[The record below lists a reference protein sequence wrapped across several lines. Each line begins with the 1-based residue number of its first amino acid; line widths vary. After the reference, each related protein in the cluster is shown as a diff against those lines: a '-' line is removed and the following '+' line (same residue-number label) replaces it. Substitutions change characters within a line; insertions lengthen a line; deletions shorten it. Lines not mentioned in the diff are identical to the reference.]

1 MTAARMRESITS
13 RRARGPGVCY
23 AALHSPGMPT
33 APNRAPLDRL
43 ASLIPPEILP
53 LFDDVFVRSCDL
65 LVEYVARLAAA
76 AFRSTGLAEACVAP
90 ATVAEAIGRAGLAPA
105 VARVPAAWLLATL
118 AARGWVEQVSGTGDG
133 ARFRAAKPLPV
144 LDPEEIL
151 AAQAANDERCLPSFR
166 IAAMAAERYPAV
178 LRGELTGE
186 QALFGAE
193 GIVAWSKYFSNA
205 NPLYAISNTIGAVAA
220 TRALADRGGAVL
232 ELGGGLG
239 SGAEA
244 LLERVDLG
252 TVRSYRFTEISPLFL
267 RRAERALAAR
277 FRGRGLEFGP
287 LDLDRPFGVAPGAFA
302 LVYGVNVLH
311 VARDLAATLA
321 EVRAALA
328 PGGALVISECV
339 RPFAGRPVYVELAFN
354 LLASFRDPVLVP
366 GWRPNGGF
374 LTPEQW
380 TQALAANGF
389 RDVQIYPDIAAIR
402 ETFPQF
408 VVAAVTARRG

>member
-1 MTAARMRESITS
+1 
-13 RRARGPGVCY
+13 
-23 AALHSPGMPT
+23 MPT
-33 APNRAPLDRL
+33 APHRAPPDRR

-53 LFDDVFVRSCDL
+53 LFDDVFARSCDL
-65 LVEYVARLAAA
+65 IEEYVARLALAT
-76 AFRSTGLAEACVAP
+76 FRATGLADACAEP
-90 ATVAEAIGRAGLAPA
+90 ATVDEAIARAGLAPA

-118 AARGWVEQVSGTGDG
+118 AARGWVERVSGTGDS
-133 ARFRAAKPLPV
+133 ARFRAATPLPAP
-144 LDPEEIL
+144 DPEEIL
-151 AAQAANDERCLPSFR
+151 AAQAANDERCLPSYR
-166 IAAMAAERYPAV
+166 IAAMAAGRYPAV

-186 QALFGAE
+186 QALFDAE
-193 GIVAWSKYFSNA
+193 GVVAWSKYFSNA
-205 NPLYAISNTIGAVAA
+205 NPLYGVSNAIGAVAA
-220 TRALADRGGAVL
+220 ARALRERDGAVL

-239 SGAEA
+239 SAAEA
-244 LLERVDLG
+244 LLER
-252 TVRSYRFTEISPLFL
+252 TAASAIPSYRFTEISPLFL
-267 RRAERALAAR
+267 RRAERALGTR
-277 FRGRGLEFGP
+277 FRDRGLEFAP
-287 LDLDRPFGVAPGAFA
+287 LDIDRPFGVAPGAYA

-339 RPFAGRPVYVELAFN
+339 RPYAGRPVYVELAFN

-374 LTPEQW
+374 LTPGEW

-389 RDVQIYPDIAAIR
+389 TDVRVYPDIGAIR

>member
-1 MTAARMRESITS
+1 MAIAT
-13 RRARGPGVCY
+13 
-23 AALHSPGMPT
+23 
-33 APNRAPLDRL
+33 NRAPGDAR
-43 ASLIPPEILP
+43 AALIPAEILP
-53 LFDDVFVRSCDL
+53 LLDEVFERSCDL
-65 LVEYVARLAAA
+65 IEEYVARLALA
-76 AFRSTGLAEACVAP
+76 AFRSTGLAEACVEP
-90 ATVAEAIGRAGLAPA
+90 ATVEEAIARAGLAPA

-118 AARGWVEQVSGTGDG
+118 AARGWVEQMGSGDS
-133 ARFRAAKPLPV
+133 ARFRTAQPLPS

-151 AAQAANDERCLPSFR
+151 AAQAANDERCLPSYR

-186 QALFGAE
+186 QALFDAE
-193 GIVAWSKYFSNA
+193 GTVAWSKYFSNA
-205 NPLYAISNTIGAVAA
+205 NPLYAIANAIGAIAA
-220 TRALADRGGAVL
+220 ARALAARPGAVL

-244 LLERVDLG
+244 LLERLDAAAAP
-252 TVRSYRFTEISPLFL
+252 SYRFTEISPLFM
-267 RRAERALAAR
+267 RRAERSLRGR
-277 FRGRGLEFGP
+277 FADRGLEFGA
-287 LDLDRPFGVAPGAFA
+287 LDINRPFGVAPGAYA

-328 PGGALVISECV
+328 PCGALVISECV

-389 RDVQIYPDIAAIR
+389 TDVRVYPDIGAIR
-402 ETFPQF
+402 ETLPQF
-408 VVAAVTARRG
+408 VVAAVTARRA

>member
-1 MTAARMRESITS
+1 
-13 RRARGPGVCY
+13 
-23 AALHSPGMPT
+23 MPT
-33 APNRAPLDRL
+33 APHRAPGDRR
-43 ASLIPPEILP
+43 ARLIPPEILP
-53 LFDDVFVRSCDL
+53 LVDDVFERSCDL
-65 LVEYVARLAAA
+65 IEEYVARLAVA
-76 AFRSTGLAEACVAP
+76 AFRSTGLADACAEP
-90 ATVAEAIGRAGLAPA
+90 ATVDEAIARAGLVPA

-118 AARGWVEQVSGTGDG
+118 AARGWIDRVSGQGDG
-133 ARFRAAKPLPV
+133 VRFRAAQPLPAP
-144 LDPEEIL
+144 DPDEIL
-151 AAQAANDERCLPSFR
+151 AAQAANDERCLPSYR
-166 IAAMAAERYPAV
+166 IAAIAAERYPAV

-186 QALFGAE
+186 QALFDAE
-193 GIVAWSKYFSNA
+193 GVLAWSKYFSNA
-205 NPLYAISNTIGAVAA
+205 NPLYGISNAIGAVAA
-220 TRALADRGGAVL
+220 ARALAERGGAVL

-244 LLERVDLG
+244 LLER
-252 TVRSYRFTEISPLFL
+252 TTTSAVRSYRFTEISPLFL
-267 RRAERALAAR
+267 RRAERALGAR
-277 FRGRGLEFGP
+277 FRDRGLEFAP
-287 LDLDRPFGVAPGAFA
+287 LDIDRPFGVAPGAYA

-321 EVRAALA
+321 EIRAALA

-374 LTPEQW
+374 LTPSEW

-389 RDVQIYPDIAAIR
+389 TDVAVYPDIDAIR

-408 VVAAVTARRG
+408 VVAAVTARRA

>member
-1 MTAARMRESITS
+1 
-13 RRARGPGVCY
+13 
-23 AALHSPGMPT
+23 
-33 APNRAPLDRL
+33 
-43 ASLIPPEILP
+43 
-53 LFDDVFVRSCDL
+53 
-65 LVEYVARLAAA
+65 
-76 AFRSTGLAEACVAP
+76 
-90 ATVAEAIGRAGLAPA
+90 
-105 VARVPAAWLLATL
+105 LLATL

-186 QALFGAE
+186 QALFGAD

-220 TRALADRGGAVL
+220 ARALADRGGAVL

-244 LLERVDLG
+244 LLARVDPAA
-252 TVRSYRFTEISPLFL
+252 VQSYRFTEISPLFL

-402 ETFPQF
+402 DTFPQF
-408 VVAAVTARRG
+408 VVAAVTARRA

>member
-1 MTAARMRESITS
+1 VATAT
-13 RRARGPGVCY
+13 
-23 AALHSPGMPT
+23 
-33 APNRAPLDRL
+33 NRAPADRR
-43 ASLIPPEILP
+43 AELIPPEILP
-53 LFDDVFVRSCDL
+53 LFDDVFARSCDL
-65 LVEYVARLAAA
+65 IEEYVARLAAA
-76 AFRSTGLAEACVAP
+76 AFRSTGLAEACAEP
-90 ATVAEAIGRAGLAPA
+90 ATVAEAIARAGLVAD

-118 AARGWVEQVSGTGDG
+118 AARGWVERVSGAGDS
-133 ARFRAAKPLPV
+133 ARFRAAKPLPAP
-144 LDPEEIL
+144 DPEEIL
-151 AAQAANDERCLPSFR
+151 AAQAANDERCLPSYR
-166 IAAMAAERYPAV
+166 IAAMAAGRYPAV

-186 QALFGAE
+186 QALFGAD

-220 TRALADRGGAVL
+220 ARALADRGGAVL

-244 LLERVDLG
+244 LLERVDPG
-252 TVRSYRFTEISPLFL
+252 AVQSYRFTEISSLFL

-277 FRGRGLEFGP
+277 FHGRGLEFGP

-354 LLASFRDPVLVP
+354 LLASFRDPLLVP

-380 TQALAANGF
+380 TQALAASGF

-408 VVAAVTARRG
+408 VVAAVTARRA